1 MDIFAEM
8 LDARLRQWQP
18 DTAEQVR
25 QRVAEIIDAADN
37 NVLFVIRSCTVE
49 QEVLDMLD
57 EPATR

>member
-1 MDIFAEM
+1 MDTLAET

-37 NVLFVIRSCTVE
+37 NVLFVIRSRTVE